1 MLKPKK
7 PRKKMHKLDWYII
20 KKFLGSFFLSIALI
34 IIIVVVFDISEKLGH
49 FLERDAPLKAII
61 FDYYV
66 NFIPYFINMFSS
78 LFIFISVIFFTSR
91 MAQNTEIVPM
101 LSSGI
106 SFYRLMV
113 PYVLCAVFIGLLN
126 LLLANF
132 VIPDVNKE
140 RIAFERVYV
149 KKPYQN
155 ANSNIHIQFD
165 SNTYYYVESFDN
177 RSNVGYRFTREKIEG
192 NRLQEKLSAQN
203 IRYDSAKDVWKLVNY
218 VDRKLEPDSEIVAK
232 GNYIEM
238 NLPVRP
244 LDFAS
249 DYIKVDEQNFK
260 ELNELIEKEKLRG
273 SSMVVYYQYERLQ
286 RFLHPLTA
294 VILTLI
300 GLALS
305 SHKTRQG
312 IGKNLAIGIAL
323 AFTFILF
330 LQMAKVFAT
339 SGTMPVWLSA
349 LTPII
354 LYGIIAAFLIK
365 IAPK

>member
-1 MLKPKK
+1 M
-7 PRKKMHKLDWYII
+7 RKLDWYII

-34 IIIVVVFDISEKLGH
+34 IVIVVVFDISEKLGH
-49 FLERDAPLKAII
+49 FLEKDAPLKAIV

-66 NFIPYFINMFSS
+66 NFIPYFVNMFSS

-91 MAQNTEIVPM
+91 LAQNTEIVPM

-113 PYVLCAVFIGLLN
+113 PYILCAVFIGILN

-140 RIAFERVYV
+140 RIAFERTYV
-149 KKPYQN
+149 KKPYQSTN
-155 ANSNIHIQFD
+155 TNIHIQFD
-165 SNTYYYVESFDN
+165 SNTYYYVESFDL
-177 RSNVGYRFTREKIEG
+177 RSNVGYRFTREVIEN
-192 NRLQEKLSAQN
+192 NRLQEKLSSQN
-203 IRYDSAKDVWKLVNY
+203 IRYDSTKNMWKLVSY
-218 VDRKLEPDSEIVAK
+218 VDRKLEADSEIVAK
-232 GNYIEM
+232 GNYKEM
-238 NLPVRP
+238 ELPIRP
-244 LDFAS
+244 LDFAA
-249 DYIKVDEQNFK
+249 DYTKVDEQNFK

-273 SSMVVYYQYERLQ
+273 SSLVVYYRYERIQ

-339 SGTMPVWLSA
+339 SGSMPVWMA
-349 LTPII
+349 AMTPII
-354 LYGIIAAFLIK
+354 IYGLIATYLIK

>member
-1 MLKPKK
+1 
-7 PRKKMHKLDWYII
+7 MHKLDWYII
-20 KKFLGSFFLSIALI
+20 KKFLGTFFLSIALI

-49 FLERDAPLKAII
+49 FLEKDAPLKAII
-61 FDYYV
+61 FDYYL

-91 MAQNTEIVPM
+91 LAQNTEIVPM

-113 PYVLCAVFIGLLN
+113 PYILCAIFIGSIN

-132 VIPDVNKE
+132 LIPDVNKE

-149 KKPYQN
+149 KSPYQN
-155 ANSNIHIQFD
+155 ANTNIHIQFD
-165 SNTYYYVESFDN
+165 SNTYYYAESFDN
-177 RSNVGYRFTREKIEG
+177 RSDVGYRFTREKIEN

-203 IRYDSAKDVWKLVNY
+203 IRYDSAKQVWKLVNY
-218 VDRKLEPDSEIVAK
+218 VDRKLEADSEIVKK
-232 GNYIEM
+232 GNYMELAMPIQ
-238 NLPVRP
+238 P
-244 LDFAS
+244 LDFAA
-249 DYIKVDEQNFK
+249 DYIKVDEQNFR
-260 ELNELIEKEKLRG
+260 ELNELIKKEELRG
-273 SSMVVYYQYERLQ
+273 SSLVVYYKYERLQ

-312 IGKNLAIGIAL
+312 IGKNLAVGIAL

-330 LQMAKVFAT
+330 LQLSKVIAT
-339 SGTMPVWLSA
+339 SGALPVWLSA

-354 LYGIIAAFLIK
+354 IYGLIAGFLIK

>member
-1 MLKPKK
+1 M
-7 PRKKMHKLDWYII
+7 RKLDWYII

-34 IIIVVVFDISEKLGH
+34 IVIVVVFDISEKLGH
-49 FLERDAPLKAII
+49 FLEKDAPLKAII

-66 NFIPYFINMFSS
+66 NFIPYFVNMFSS

-91 MAQNTEIVPM
+91 LAQNTEIVPM

-113 PYVLCAVFIGLLN
+113 PYILCAVFIGLLN

-155 ANSNIHIQFD
+155 SNTNIHIQFD
-165 SNTYYYVESFDN
+165 SNTYYYVESFDL
-177 RSNVGYRFTREKIEG
+177 RSNVGYRFTREVIEN

-203 IRYDSAKDVWKLVNY
+203 IRYDSAKNIWKLVSY

-238 NLPVRP
+238 ELPVRP
-244 LDFAS
+244 LDFAA
-249 DYIKVDEQNFK
+249 DYTKVDEQNFK
-260 ELNELIEKEKLRG
+260 ELNALIDKEELRG
-273 SSMVVYYQYERLQ
+273 SSLVVYYRYERIQ

-294 VILTLI
+294 VMLTLI
-300 GLALS
+300 GLVLS
-305 SHKTRQG
+305 SQKSRRR

-339 SGTMPVWLSA
+339 SGAMPVWLA
-349 LTPII
+349 AMTPII
-354 LYGIIAAFLIK
+354 IYGLIAAFLIK

>member
-1 MLKPKK
+1 M
-7 PRKKMHKLDWYII
+7 RKLDWYII

-34 IIIVVVFDISEKLGH
+34 IVIVVVFDISEKLGH
-49 FLERDAPLKAII
+49 FLEKDAPLKAIV

-66 NFIPYFINMFSS
+66 NFIPYFVNMFSS

-91 MAQNTEIVPM
+91 LAQNTEIVPM

-113 PYVLCAVFIGLLN
+113 PYILCAVFIGILN

-140 RIAFERVYV
+140 RIAFERTYV
-149 KKPYQN
+149 KKPYQSTN
-155 ANSNIHIQFD
+155 TNIHIQFD
-165 SNTYYYVESFDN
+165 SNTYYYVESFDL
-177 RSNVGYRFTREKIEG
+177 RSNVGYRFTREVIEN
-192 NRLQEKLSAQN
+192 NRLQEKLSSQN
-203 IRYDSAKDVWKLVNY
+203 IRYDSTKNMWKLVSY
-218 VDRKLEPDSEIVAK
+218 VDRKLEADSEIVAK
-232 GNYIEM
+232 GNYKEM
-238 NLPVRP
+238 ELPIRP
-244 LDFAS
+244 LDFAA
-249 DYIKVDEQNFK
+249 DYTKVDEQNFK
-260 ELNELIEKEKLRG
+260 ELNELMEKENLRG
-273 SSMVVYYQYERLQ
+273 RCLVVYYRYERIQ

-339 SGTMPVWLSA
+339 SGSMPVWMA
-349 LTPII
+349 AMTPII
-354 LYGIIAAFLIK
+354 IYGLIAAYLIK

>member
-1 MLKPKK
+1 
-7 PRKKMHKLDWYII
+7 MHKLDWYII

-34 IIIVVVFDISEKLGH
+34 IVIVVVFDISEKLGQ

-61 FDYYV
+61 CDYYV

-91 MAQNTEIVPM
+91 LAQNTEIVPM

-113 PYVLCAVFIGLLN
+113 PYILCAIFIGLIN

-155 ANSNIHIQFD
+155 ANPNIHSQLD
-165 SNTYYYVESFDN
+165 SNTYYYVGSFDN
-177 RSNVGYRFTREKIEG
+177 KADVGYRFTREKIEN
-192 NRLQEKLSAQN
+192 NRLIEKLSAQN
-203 IRYDSAKDVWKLVNY
+203 IRFDSAKSIWKLVGY
-218 VDRKLEPDSEIVAK
+218 VDRKLVADSEIVNK

-238 NLPVRP
+238 AMPVRP
-244 LDFAS
+244 LDFAA
-249 DYIKVDEQNFK
+249 DYIKVDEQNHR

-273 SSMVVYYQYERLQ
+273 SSLVVYYQYERMQ
-286 RFLHPLTA
+286 RFLHPLSA

-305 SHKTRQG
+305 SQKKRQG
-312 IGKNLAIGIAL
+312 IGMNLAVGIAL

-339 SGTMPVWLSA
+339 SGTMPVWLAA

-354 LYGIIAAFLIK
+354 IYGIIAGILIK
-365 IAPK
+365 MAPK

>member
-1 MLKPKK
+1 
-7 PRKKMHKLDWYII
+7 MHKLDWYII

-34 IIIVVVFDISEKLGH
+34 IVIVVVFDISEKLGQ

-61 FDYYV
+61 CDYYV

-91 MAQNTEIVPM
+91 LAQNTEIVPM

-113 PYVLCAVFIGLLN
+113 PYILCAIFIGLIN

-155 ANSNIHIQFD
+155 ANTNIHIQFD

-177 RSNVGYRFTREKIEG
+177 KADVGYRFTREKIEN
-192 NRLQEKLSAQN
+192 NRLIEKLSAQN
-203 IRYDSAKDVWKLVNY
+203 IRFDSAKSIWKLVGY
-218 VDRKLEPDSEIVAK
+218 VDRKLVADSEIVNK

-238 NLPVRP
+238 AMPVRP
-244 LDFAS
+244 LDFAA
-249 DYIKVDEQNFK
+249 DYIKVDEQNHR

-273 SSMVVYYQYERLQ
+273 SSLVVYYQYERMQ
-286 RFLHPLTA
+286 RFLHPLSA

-305 SHKTRQG
+305 SQKKRQG
-312 IGKNLAIGIAL
+312 IGMNLAVGIAL

-339 SGTMPVWLSA
+339 SGTMPVWLAA

-354 LYGIIAAFLIK
+354 IYGIIAGILIK
-365 IAPK
+365 MAPK

>member
-1 MLKPKK
+1 M
-7 PRKKMHKLDWYII
+7 RKLDWYII

-34 IIIVVVFDISEKLGH
+34 IVIVVVFDISEKLGH
-49 FLERDAPLKAII
+49 FLEKDAPLKAIV

-66 NFIPYFINMFSS
+66 NFIPYFVNMFSS

-91 MAQNTEIVPM
+91 LAQNTEIVPM

-113 PYVLCAVFIGLLN
+113 PYILCAVFIGILN

-140 RIAFERVYV
+140 RIAFERTYV
-149 KKPYQN
+149 KKPYQSTN
-155 ANSNIHIQFD
+155 TNIHIQFD
-165 SNTYYYVESFDN
+165 SNTYYYVESFDL
-177 RSNVGYRFTREKIEG
+177 RSNVGYRFTREVIEN
-192 NRLQEKLSAQN
+192 NRLQEKLSSQN
-203 IRYDSAKDVWKLVNY
+203 IRYDSTKNMWKLVSY
-218 VDRKLEPDSEIVAK
+218 VDRKLEADSEIVVK
-232 GNYIEM
+232 GNYKEM
-238 NLPVRP
+238 ELPIRP
-244 LDFAS
+244 LDFAA
-249 DYIKVDEQNFK
+249 DYTKVDEQNFK

-273 SSMVVYYQYERLQ
+273 SSLVVYYRYERIQ

-312 IGKNLAIGIAL
+312 IGKNLSIGIAL

-339 SGTMPVWLSA
+339 SGSMPVWMA
-349 LTPII
+349 AMTPII
-354 LYGIIAAFLIK
+354 IYGLIAAYLIK

>member
-203 IRYDSAKDVWKLVNY
+203 IRYDFSNLTGKQRRHCIPYLLILLRTVSFKKVIVWKA
-218 VDRKLEPDSEIVAK
+218 LEPRSLADGQTSALQRIVMDEIV
-232 GNYIEM
+232 
-238 NLPVRP
+238 PVLSNMSCNRRGR
-244 LDFAS
+244 L
-249 DYIKVDEQNFK
+249 IL
-260 ELNELIEKEKLRG
+260 ELNSEPVIKDCRSRLPGYVFVPWQKLCRK
-273 SSMVVYYQYERLQ
+273 
-286 RFLHPLTA
+286 
-294 VILTLI
+294 IL
-300 GLALS
+300 
-305 SHKTRQG
+305 
-312 IGKNLAIGIAL
+312 
-323 AFTFILF
+323 
-330 LQMAKVFAT
+330 
-339 SGTMPVWLSA
+339 
-349 LTPII
+349 
-354 LYGIIAAFLIK
+354 
-365 IAPK
+365 